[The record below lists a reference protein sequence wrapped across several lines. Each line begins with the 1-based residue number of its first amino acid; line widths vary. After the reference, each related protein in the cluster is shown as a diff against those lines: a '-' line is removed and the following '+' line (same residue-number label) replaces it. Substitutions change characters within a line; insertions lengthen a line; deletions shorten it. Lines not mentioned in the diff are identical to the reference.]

1 MKQYCPLNYLKF
13 HSSYQLTP
21 KQNSMKSIFLP
32 FLFILFFG
40 LNGFSQSMKITGTV
54 YDTAGVTILDKASI
68 MAVRLKDS
76 VLLGFTRTNENGAFE
91 LTGFAPDTFN
101 LVIEY
106 PGLDQKSYF
115 IFGNSENAEIDIP
128 IVKMNPISQ
137 QLEEVLIIANKNAIY
152 FIGDTL
158 RYVADSFNV
167 AENAV
172 VEDLLKKLPGIKV
185 EDDGSITSQGQNIDQ
200 VLVDGDEFFGSDPT
214 IATRNLGA
222 KGVESVD
229 VYEKDREG
237 ASIGDDDKIQVMDL
251 KLKDEAKKGYFG
263 KVTGASDFALFEDNA
278 FYEGEFLY
286 NNFNKKRKISVFAL
300 TSNTPKSNFGF
311 GDAAKFGLDNE
322 RSGSWW
328 DQSNS
333 ANTSGIPRTL
343 KTGMYYSDKIGK
355 TGKINVNYSYYE
367 SQLDAVSRSQSS
379 YFLADT
385 SYRTLDSVD
394 LKEKTKSHRIN
405 LAYKT
410 NLDSLTSIE
419 IKPTFRFDAATD
431 SSSTRNNFFGQN
443 NDQSLKTNIFNSNI
457 SKGFSSSSE
466 LRVIRKFKKPKRELK
481 AEYYLRTSDN
491 ETESSLEN
499 TSNYYLPNPSDSLIQ
514 QDKTNEN
521 QSLNQSGILTYTEP
535 ISKYLKLQV
544 EYLYQNNKSTQE
556 IFAKDR

>member
-499 TSNYYLPNPSDSLIQ
+499 TSNYYLPNPSDSLIASKIKQ
-514 QDKTNEN
+514 MKI
-521 QSLNQSGILTYTEP
+521 SL
-535 ISKYLKLQV
+535 
-544 EYLYQNNKSTQE
+544 
-556 IFAKDR
+556 